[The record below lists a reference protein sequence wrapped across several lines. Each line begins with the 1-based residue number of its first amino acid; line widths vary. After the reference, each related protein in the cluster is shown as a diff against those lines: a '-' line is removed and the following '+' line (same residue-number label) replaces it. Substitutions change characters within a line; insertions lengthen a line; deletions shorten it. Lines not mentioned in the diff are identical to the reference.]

1 VTTTPD
7 EQAGP
12 HPVLVGRKVTLRPGR
27 PGDAPKLRAILAE
40 PSVSRWWAEPDPVE
54 VIEEELRGDDSSV
67 LLVVEID
74 GKVAGGIQYHEENDP
89 MYRQAGID
97 IYLSGRFQGRGA
109 GTEAV
114 RLLARF
120 LFEQRGHHR
129 ITIDPAAANEP
140 AIRCYAKVGFRP
152 VGVMRRYERGPDGT
166 FHDGLLMDLLR
177 DELTRARLRAG
188 GRFRGNAREA
198 PHPGVNRVSCI
209 PSGAR
214 TRAFRSPH
222 GVVTGGATRAAPAA
236 TSRSAISPLSSTCSA
251 NRTVP
256 DTRRP
261 ASIASTDSAWALS
274 NSSSVARPASRTT
287 TRPVDEL
294 QSAICSS
301 PSASR

>member
-1 VTTTPD
+1 MPVTTAD
-7 EQAGP
+7 DDQAGS
-12 HPVLVGRKVTLRPGR
+12 HPILVGRKVTLRPGR
-27 PGDAPKLRAILAE
+27 PGDARKLRAILAE

-54 VIEEELRGDDSSV
+54 VIEEELRGDDSAV

-74 GKVAGGIQYHEENDP
+74 GKVAGGIQYNEENDP

-97 IYLSGRFQGRGA
+97 IYLGGRFQGRGA

-152 VGVMRRYERGPDGT
+152 VGVMRQYERGPDGT

-177 DELTRARLRAG
+177 DELAETGPRKS
-188 GRFRGNAREA
+188 
-198 PHPGVNRVSCI
+198 PDPGVNKVSCM
-209 PSGAR
+209 PSGAW
-214 TRAFRSPH
+214 TRALRSPH
-222 GVVTGGATRAAPAA
+222 GAMTGSATRSAPAA

-287 TRPVDEL
+287 TRPVAEL